1 MELTL
6 KELGEQYEH
15 NASLMTDLIRK
26 YNQRM
31 HMARRKGDCNL
42 EYKIKQKLCD
52 LYLQRDELRRTAT
65 HLIHYYDI
73 H

>member
-15 NASLMTDLIRK
+15 SASLVSDLINK

-31 HMARRKGDCNL
+31 HIARRTGDCNL
-42 EYKIKQKLCD
+42 EYKLKQKLVD
-52 LYLQRDELRRTAT
+52 LYAQRDELRHTAR